1 MHWRILESI
10 SVSPERV
17 RGKDKKVSPTH
28 SLYTAAPSPQEN
40 RGEDVPD
47 VFERRGG
54 CT

>member
-1 MHWRILESI
+1 MHRRILESI

-17 RGKDKKVSPTH
+17 RGKDKK
-28 SLYTAAPSPQEN
+28 AAPSPQKN

-47 VFERRGG
+47 VFEGRGG